1 MQPEASGRVLRRGP
15 AEVSE
20 RGRKEREP
28 RDKRDIQEVHM
39 QKWQVYIGRRS
50 WGKGREARK
59 LEKFRIGQG
68 KTC

>member
-20 RGRKEREP
+20 RGRKESQETI
-28 RDKRDIQEVHM
+28 DIQKAHM